1 MARNRGLFNFSANLE
16 VKKNAPLDSRV
27 VVNTLLELTE
37 ISTWADNENKVWL
50 YDGIVVSVRENH
62 GLYMLT
68 NYDAVT
74 APTAYAD
81 MNNWVAVDASA
92 AKIDVVDNLTSTDNT
107 KALAASQGKVLSDK
121 IEEVKNSLS
130 SVYNYKGSVA
140 NFAALPTNAVSGD
153 TYNVVAANGNIPA
166 GTNYAWN
173 GTEWDALGGSVDLS
187 GYYTKAEVDNA
198 IENADISDK
207 LVEVNSKINAN
218 TEALNVLNGT
228 EEITG
233 SLANTLKVAKNYTDT
248 QLTGYVEKVEGSSL
262 ISNEKLAL
270 IDTNATGIANLKT
283 KVEANTAAI
292 ALNKTATETNAAA
305 IKLLNGD
312 INTTGSVL
320 NIINT
325 QINNALEWQ
334 TIE

>member
-16 VKKNAPLDSRV
+16 VKKNAPLDSRIV
-27 VVNTLLELTE
+27 VDTFLELTE
-37 ISTWADNENKVWL
+37 TSTWADTDNKVWL
-50 YDGIVVSVRENH
+50 YDGIIVSVRENH
-62 GLYMLT
+62 GLYMLS

-74 APTAYAD
+74 APTAYTD
-81 MNNWVAVDASA
+81 IDNWIAIDASA
-92 AKIDVVDNLTSTDNT
+92 AKIDVVDNLTSTDST
-107 KALAASQGKVLSDK
+107 KALAASQGKVLNDK
-121 IEEVKNSLS
+121 IEQVKNSLS

-187 GYYTKAEVDNA
+187 GYYTKSEVDDA
-198 IENADISDK
+198 ITNADISDK
-207 LVEVNSKINAN
+207 LTEVNSKINAN
-218 TEALNVLNGT
+218 TSALNVLNGT
-228 EEITG
+228 EETSG
-233 SLANTLKVAKNYTDT
+233 SLANTLKVAKDYTDT
-248 QLTGYVEKVEGSSL
+248 QLTNYVEKVEGSSL
-262 ISNEKLAL
+262 ISSDKLAL
-270 IDTNATGIANLKT
+270 IDTNASNIADLTT

-292 ALNKTATETNAAA
+292 ANNKSATEANAAA
-305 IKLLNGD
+305 LEILNGD

-320 NIINT
+320 NIVNT
-325 QINNALEWQ
+325 QITNALEWQ

>member
-16 VKKNAPLDSRV
+16 VKKNAPLDSRIV
-27 VVNTLLELTE
+27 VDTLLELTE
-37 ISTWADNENKVWL
+37 SSTWADNENKVWL

-74 APTAYAD
+74 APTAYSD

-92 AKIDVVDNLTSTDNT
+92 ARIDVVDNLTSTDNT
-107 KALAASQGKVLSDK
+107 KALAASQGKILSDK

-140 NFAALPTNAVSGD
+140 DYASLPTNAVKGD
-153 TYNVVAANGNIPA
+153 VYNVVAANGNIPA

-187 GYYTKAEVDNA
+187 GYYTKLEVDSA
-198 IENADISDK
+198 IENAKPTTELAQLTQKVNQNESK
-207 LVEVNSKINAN
+207 LLI
-218 TEALNVLNGT
+218 LNG
-228 EEITG
+228 EEDTAG
-233 SLANTLKVAKNYTDT
+233 SLKNTLKVAKDYTDT

-262 ISNEKLAL
+262 ITNEKLQL
-270 IDTNATGIANLKT
+270 IDTNSSNISQLETR
-283 KVEANTAAI
+283 VEANEASLTI
-292 ALNKTATETNAAA
+292 LKGDTN
-305 IKLLNGD
+305 IE
-312 INTTGSVL
+312 GSVL
-320 NIINT
+320 NTVNLSINS
-325 QINNALEWQ
+325 ALQWNE
-334 TIE
+334 I